1 MSPPP
6 VRAVLFDLDGT
17 LVQTRV
23 ASWEIFSRVND
34 RFGLGV
40 DEQEQYFEL
49 FRGNIYASI
58 RELCRDEAHAAEVKA
73 AFLTLLREEYTPPLV
88 PGVADVVRRLAA
100 ECTLAVMSSNATQV
114 LRRVLEGAGL
124 AFCFAHVFG
133 GDVIPDKRA
142 AIRAFLADA
151 GSAFGRR
158 CSADYDEGGRGPR
171 PDPSDTVLVTDT
183 AGDVRDALE
192 AGIRVIGVA
201 WGMHSVA
208 DLTAAGAEFV
218 ALWPQEIASHLLGD
232 AAAHPPAGACALP
245 AAPPADGP
253 PATGRAAAA
262 VAAVGK
268 AAADPP
274 AAGPAAAGRSPA
286 GQAASGQAAGPADP
300 PTTADPL
307 AVNGARRARRRAAAT
322 ALGSAARPA
331 TPPTTTVRNASGSGA
346 DELLAAIRRVVSR
359 PPT

>member
-49 FRGNIYASI
+49 FRGNIYASL

-73 AFLTLLREEYTPPLV
+73 AFLKLLREEYTPPLV

-171 PDPSDTVLVTDT
+171 PDPSGTVLVTDT

-218 ALWPQEIASHLLGD
+218 ALWPQEIAAHLLGD
-232 AAAHPPAGACALP
+232 AAAHPPAGACAVPATPAAEVP
-245 AAPPADGP
+245 AAPPDAGQ
-253 PATGRAAAA
+253 AAAGQAA
-262 VAAVGK
+262 VAATPS
-268 AAADPP
+268 AAD
-274 AAGPAAAGRSPA
+274 ALAGNA
-286 GQAASGQAAGPADP
+286 
-300 PTTADPL
+300 
-307 AVNGARRARRRAAAT
+307 ARRARRRAAA
-322 ALGSAARPA
+322 AAVGSAGRPA
-331 TPPTTTVRNASGSGA
+331 TPPTPTVRNGSGPGA
-346 DELLAAIRRVVSR
+346 DELLAAIRRVV
-359 PPT
+359 PPPSA

>member
-1 MSPPP
+1 MTRPP

-23 ASWEIFSRVND
+23 ASWEVFAKINE

-40 DEQEQYFEL
+40 DRQEQYFEL
-49 FRGNIYASI
+49 FRGNIYASL

-88 PGVADVVRRLAA
+88 PGIADVVRRLAA

-114 LRRVLEGAGL
+114 LRRVLEAGGL

-158 CSADYDEGGRGPR
+158 CSADYDEGAAGPR
-171 PDPSDTVLVTDT
+171 PDPTGTVLVTDT

-208 DLTAAGAEFV
+208 DLTGAGAEFV
-218 ALWPQEIASHLLGD
+218 ALWPQEIAAHLLGD
-232 AAAHPPAGACALP
+232 AAARPPAGACATP
-245 AAPPADGP
+245 APSPAD
-253 PATGRAAAA
+253 AAALGA
-262 VAAVGK
+262 V
-268 AAADPP
+268 
-274 AAGPAAAGRSPA
+274 
-286 GQAASGQAAGPADP
+286 
-300 PTTADPL
+300 
-307 AVNGARRARRRAAAT
+307 RRERRRAAAA
-322 ALGSAARPA
+322 ALASPTHPAVASAAAPA
-331 TPPTTTVRNASGSGA
+331 PTAPGGRVGVA
-346 DELLAAIRRVVSR
+346 DGELLAAIRRVVRR
-359 PPT
+359 P

>member
-171 PDPSDTVLVTDT
+171 PDPSGTVLVTDT

-232 AAAHPPAGACALP
+232 AAAHPPAGACAVP
-245 AAPPADGP
+245 AAPLAAGP
-253 PATGRAAAA
+253 PATGRAAPA

-268 AAADPP
+268 AT
-274 AAGPAAAGRSPA
+274 AGPPT
-286 GQAASGQAAGPADP
+286 PADG
-300 PTTADPL
+300 L
-307 AVNGARRARRRAAAT
+307 AVNPARRARRRAAA
-322 ALGSAARPA
+322 AAVGSAGRPA
-331 TPPTTTVRNASGSGA
+331 TPPTPTVRNGSGPGA
-346 DELLAAIRRVVSR
+346 DELLAAIRRVV
-359 PPT
+359 PPPSA

>member
-171 PDPSDTVLVTDT
+171 PDPSGTVLVTDT

-232 AAAHPPAGACALP
+232 AAAHPPAGACVVA
-245 AAPPADGP
+245 AAPS
-253 PATGRAAAA
+253 AAEQAA
-262 VAAVGK
+262 VPTAPY
-268 AAADPP
+268 PP
-274 AAGPAAAGRSPA
+274 AAGPAAGRPTA
-286 GQAASGQAAGPADP
+286 GQATAQADP
-300 PTTADPL
+300 PTAADPL
-307 AVNGARRARRRAAAT
+307 AVNAARRARRRAATA

-331 TPPTTTVRNASGSGA
+331 TPPTTTVGNASGSGA
-346 DELLAAIRRVVSR
+346 DELLAAIRRVV
-359 PPT
+359 PPSPPPSGGHEVR

>member
-171 PDPSDTVLVTDT
+171 PDPSGTVLVTDT

-218 ALWPQEIASHLLGD
+218 ALWPQEIAAHLLGD
-232 AAAHPPAGACALP
+232 TAAHPPAGACAVPAADLP
-245 AAPPADGP
+245 AARQ
-253 PATGRAAAA
+253 TAAGQTAA
-262 VAAVGK
+262 GQTAAGQT
-268 AAADPP
+268 AAD
-274 AAGPAAAGRSPA
+274 ALAGIP
-286 GQAASGQAAGPADP
+286 
-300 PTTADPL
+300 
-307 AVNGARRARRRAAAT
+307 ARRARRRAAA
-322 ALGSAARPA
+322 AAPGSTPRPA
-331 TPPTTTVRNASGSGA
+331 TPPSTSVRNTSGSGA
-346 DELLAAIRRVVSR
+346 DELLAAIRRVV
-359 PPT
+359 PPSPP

>member
-1 MSPPP
+1 MTHGYVLDHGKVYGLKAGGGTTARRGFYPEAIELTVTDAADRTWTLSGEALTTFPLAGVAGHGRAQLPAAVERERAGRVRRVHGLHRARRARGGLPPGPHGMSPPP

-124 AFCFAHVFG
+124 AFCFAHVFRRRRDPRQAG
-133 GDVIPDKRA
+133 GDPGVPRRRGQRVRA
-142 AIRAFLADA
+142 SVQRRLRRGRARPTTRPVRHRA
-151 GSAFGRR
+151 GDRHRGRR
-158 CSADYDEGGRGPR
+158 A
-171 PDPSDTVLVTDT
+171 
-183 AGDVRDALE
+183 
-192 AGIRVIGVA
+192 
-201 WGMHSVA
+201 
-208 DLTAAGAEFV
+208 
-218 ALWPQEIASHLLGD
+218 
-232 AAAHPPAGACALP
+232 
-245 AAPPADGP
+245 
-253 PATGRAAAA
+253 
-262 VAAVGK
+262 
-268 AAADPP
+268 
-274 AAGPAAAGRSPA
+274 
-286 GQAASGQAAGPADP
+286 
-300 PTTADPL
+300 
-307 AVNGARRARRRAAAT
+307 
-322 ALGSAARPA
+322 
-331 TPPTTTVRNASGSGA
+331 
-346 DELLAAIRRVVSR
+346 
-359 PPT
+359 

>member
-6 VRAVLFDLDGT
+6 GRAVLFDLDGT

-232 AAAHPPAGACALP
+232 AAAHPPAGACAVP
-245 AAPPADGP
+245 A
-253 PATGRAAAA
+253 
-262 VAAVGK
+262 
-268 AAADPP
+268 
-274 AAGPAAAGRSPA
+274 A
-286 GQAASGQAAGPADP
+286 GQAAAGPPTPADG
-300 PTTADPL
+300 L
-307 AVNGARRARRRAAAT
+307 AVNPARRARRRAAAA
-322 ALGSAARPA
+322 ALGSGGRPA
-331 TPPTTTVRNASGSGA
+331 TPPTPTVRNGSGPGA
-346 DELLAAIRRVVSR
+346 DELLAAIRRVV
-359 PPT
+359 PPPSA

>member
-171 PDPSDTVLVTDT
+171 PDPSGTVLVTDT

-218 ALWPQEIASHLLGD
+218 ALWPQEIAAHLLGD
-232 AAAHPPAGACALP
+232 TAAHPPAGACAVPAADLP
-245 AAPPADGP
+245 AARQ
-253 PATGRAAAA
+253 TAA
-262 VAAVGK
+262 GQI
-268 AAADPP
+268 AAAD
-274 AAGPAAAGRSPA
+274 ALAGIP
-286 GQAASGQAAGPADP
+286 
-300 PTTADPL
+300 
-307 AVNGARRARRRAAAT
+307 ARRARRRAAA
-322 ALGSAARPA
+322 AAPGSTPRPA
-331 TPPTTTVRNASGSGA
+331 TPPSTTVGNTSGSGA
-346 DELLAAIRRVVSR
+346 DELLAAIRRVL
-359 PPT
+359 PPSPP